1 MNGHEIAKAPTAKK
15 TRNLT
20 DGQKWELVQD
30 KKEILLEK
38 GRENMIAGGGDR
50 KSPLSI
56 VDKPDIK
63 THNTREE
70 IAKDLG

>member
-1 MNGHEIAKAPTAKK
+1 MNGHEIAKAPTANK

-20 DGQKWELVQD
+20 DGQKWELAQD

-38 GRENMIAGGGDR
+38 GRENLKYGGLDKKG
-50 KSPLSI
+50 LSI
-56 VDKPDIK
+56 VDKGLEK
-63 THNTREE
+63 HNTREE